1 MSKYWIIKWLVMLAV
16 GVWTIAWIKTGLKYE
31 GTMNT
36 VFTTIGVFPSI
47 YFVGEFFET
56 NLKDKFKNKE

>member
-1 MSKYWIIKWLVMLAV
+1 MLAV
-16 GVWTIAWIKTGLKYE
+16 GVWTIACIKTGVEYE
-31 GTMNT
+31 GFMRMLFNTM
-36 VFTTIGVFPSI
+36 GVFPSI

>member
-1 MSKYWIIKWLVMLAV
+1 MSKYSIIKWLVMLAV

-47 YFVGEFFET
+47 YFVGEFLET
-56 NLKDKFKNKE
+56 NLKNKFKNKE

>member
-16 GVWTIAWIKTGLKYE
+16 SFWTIAWIKIGVKCE
-31 GTMNT
+31 GCMST
-36 VFTTIGVFPSI
+36 VFTTMGVFPLI

>member
-1 MSKYWIIKWLVMLAV
+1 MLAV
-16 GVWTIAWIKTGLKYE
+16 GIWTIACIKTGVKYE
-31 GTMNT
+31 GFMST
-36 VFTTIGVFPSI
+36 VFTTMGVFPSI